1 MNINNFVIDRA
12 LSATMFDKS
21 TKEAIWRLT
30 QIEDFSISNSAE
42 DKTATDAQ
50 GATVA
55 KFITAKSATMSGS
68 NSFLD
73 LSLGAAQMGTTKV
86 VADGTHKVTVPGAET
101 FTVKDASEGKITL
114 AHVPVGIAGHE
125 INQIYA
131 VNSDSSLGTK
141 YKLNSAASAT
151 EFALNA
157 ASKEITI
164 PTGLDPKTELIVF
177 YDYESENA
185 VSVTNKATK
194 FPKAG
199 YMVVEVLGC
208 DICNTAQKY
217 TAKIIAPNAMLSSN
231 FDLSFTT
238 DGKHPFEIE
247 CAQDYCDKEKKLYS
261 IIVDEDEDEN

>member
-86 VADGTHKVTVPGAET
+86 VADGTHKATVPGVDT
-101 FTVKDASEGKITL
+101 YTVKGTENEKMTL
-114 AHVPVGIAGHE
+114 SHVPVGTDGAE
-125 INQIYA
+125 IGFIYA
-131 VNSDSSLGTK
+131 VNPDSSLGTK

-164 PTGLDPKTELIVF
+164 PTGLKPKTELIVF
-177 YDYESENA
+177 YD
-185 VSVTNKATK
+185 
-194 FPKAG
+194 
-199 YMVVEVLGC
+199 
-208 DICNTAQKY
+208 
-217 TAKIIAPNAMLSSN
+217 
-231 FDLSFTT
+231 
-238 DGKHPFEIE
+238 
-247 CAQDYCDKEKKLYS
+247 
-261 IIVDEDEDEN
+261 